1 MLREVLISCFILI
14 PLFSLLVSLLI
25 PGNREHALARVGI
38 LSSLINLVLFLMLL
52 LAWAINGFEPIN
64 LKEITIY
71 KSLDYEFFID
81 LYFDKVTAVY
91 LFTGGFL
98 TLIITA
104 YSRYYI
110 HRENGYKRFFNT
122 LLFFYLAYNVTV
134 LAGNFETLF
143 VGWEM
148 LGISSFLL
156 ISFYRERYLP
166 IRNAVKVFTIYRI
179 GDIGILLTMWA
190 SHHLWHENIT
200 FSKLNNQE
208 IVSVHLS
215 EHSLVGTFIALML
228 LLAAL
233 AKSAQFPFSSWLPR
247 AMEGPTTSSA
257 IFYGSL
263 SVNIGVFL
271 LIRTFPYWENQIV
284 VRIVIAIIGIVTAI
298 TSISI
303 SRVQSSIKTQIAYSS
318 IAQIAIIFIEIA
330 SGFTTLAL
338 FHFLGNAFL
347 RTYQLLISPSVVT
360 YLVKEQFYEYKE
372 KDNYFEDFLPRR
384 LRATLFL
391 LGVQE
396 WNLDNLTN
404 RIIFQ
409 PLKSTGRLIYFVN
422 YKFCFYILIPLLFI
436 GVIMQYKW
444 LVYADESIKSTLA
457 GFYAVLGMLFTIRG
471 FAERDRPRLV
481 VILIMLYHIL
491 ITMAVSFNSHYHTDE
506 ILIYLSGII
515 VSGAL
520 GIGCLT
526 YIKRNE
532 LKHTDIREYYGH
544 IYEYPKLGVVFLFA
558 CLGLMGFPIT
568 TAFIGEDLLYSHISE
583 RQYFLAICA
592 SGGFIIGGIALIRT
606 YARIFL
612 GPHVKTY
619 HATATK
625 SS

>member
-1 MLREVLISCFILI
+1 MPQEILISCFILI
-14 PLFSLLVSLLI
+14 PLLALFTSLVI
-25 PGNREHALARVGI
+25 PGNKEQALARVGI
-38 LSSLINLVLFLMLL
+38 LTALVNLVLFLILL
-52 LAWAINGFEPIN
+52 LAWAVNGFEPIN
-64 LKEITIY
+64 LKEVTIY
-71 KSLDYEFFID
+71 KNFDYEFFID

-91 LFTGGFL
+91 LFTGSLL
-98 TLIITA
+98 TLMITA

-122 LLFFYLAYNVTV
+122 LLFFYLAYNFTV

-143 VGWEM
+143 IGWEM

-179 GDIGILLTMWA
+179 GDIGILLAMWA

-200 FSKLNNQE
+200 FLKLNNQE

-215 EHSLVGTFIALML
+215 EHNFTGTFIALML

-271 LIRTFPYWENQIV
+271 LIRTFPYWENQIA
-284 VRIVIAIIGIVTAI
+284 VRVIIALTGVITAVI
-298 TSISI
+298 STSI
-303 SRVQSSIKTQIAYSS
+303 SRVQSSIKAQIAYSS
-318 IAQIAIIFIEIA
+318 ISQIAIIFIEI
-330 SGFTTLAL
+330 SLGLTSLAL

-360 YLVKEQFYEYKE
+360 YLVKEQFYDYKE
-372 KDNYFEDFLPRR
+372 RKNYFEAYLPKRI
-384 LRATLFL
+384 RATLFL
-391 LGVQE
+391 LGSQE

-404 RIIFQ
+404 KIIFK
-409 PLKSTGRLIYFVN
+409 PLKAIGRLIYFIN
-422 YKFCFYILIPLLFI
+422 YKFIFYFLLPFVLA
-436 GVIMQYKW
+436 GGIMQFKW
-444 LVYADESIKSTLA
+444 LVHADESIKTILA
-457 GFYAVLGMLFTIRG
+457 GVYASLGMLLTIRG

-481 VILIMLYHIL
+481 VMLIMFYHIL
-491 ITMAVSFNSHYHTDE
+491 VTMAVSLNPEYRINE
-506 ILIYLSGII
+506 VLIYLTGVIASAVLSI
-515 VSGAL
+515 A
-520 GIGCLT
+520 CLT
-526 YIKRNE
+526 YLKRNE
-532 LKHTDIREYYGH
+532 LKYTDIREYYGH
-544 IYEYPKLGVVFLFA
+544 IYEYPKLGIVFLFG

-568 TAFIGEDLLYSHISE
+568 TTFIGEDLLFSHINE
-583 RQYFLAICA
+583 KQYMLATCVSI
-592 SGGFIIGGIALIRT
+592 GFIIGGITLIRT

-612 GPHVKTY
+612 GPHIKTY
-619 HATATK
+619 HETANK